1 MQKKTGILR
10 ILSASARY
18 IKRKVRSIYEKLVK
32 KRTKKTDNEVY
43 NEENLKRKLIDEL
56 KEIAKLRRIKKWYE
70 LRKEDLITS
79 ILKSESTNFELNYM
93 KHFNIN
99 TNVDNNNNNNNNND
113 TYDSKIRDK
122 ISNIRMI
129 LSRLG
134 NTLNINDKKKIKKE
148 LYEIEKKQNLSDKE
162 KKKIYDDL
170 VKLVRTLDKKEKY
183 KYNDR
188 DDLDDNRITDIEN
201 LFDNDDNNDYYK
213 PILVK
218 SSFKNNYKYYESR
231 GDKNKKLSV
240 NQHL

>member
-18 IKRKVRSIYEKLVK
+18 IKRKVRSIYKKLVK

-70 LRKEDLITS
+70 LRKEGLITS
-79 ILKSESTNFELNYM
+79 ILKSESTNLELNYM

-99 TNVDNNNNNNNNND
+99 TNVDNNNNNNN

-162 KKKIYDDL
+162 K
-170 VKLVRTLDKKEKY
+170 
-183 KYNDR
+183 
-188 DDLDDNRITDIEN
+188 
-201 LFDNDDNNDYYK
+201 
-213 PILVK
+213 
-218 SSFKNNYKYYESR
+218 
-231 GDKNKKLSV
+231 
-240 NQHL
+240 